1 MLRAKNLHIINNLSI
16 QNILLTY
23 KNRFEDEYI
32 LINAESKEKDTI
44 EELDDIKNTTNNE
57 NDTFIIVKTI
67 SDKVITIL

>member
-57 NDTFIIVKTI
+57 NDTFIK
-67 SDKVITIL
+67 